1 MCASFQMYTYLTSHV
16 SNHPYLGVEL
26 SESLTFSVHI
36 ANIVSSACQKL
47 GFLQR
52 NLKRCPRDVK
62 ALAYYA
68 LVRSKLEYCCAIWDP
83 HQVGEVNK
91 LEGVQRNAA
100 RFVCG
105 EYRRG
110 PGIGISVTALLKE
123 LQWPSLAD
131 RRLIARLTLFYNAH
145 TGKISIPLCN
155 LLDRSDSRTRGA
167 KNNYKYLSTKNTAVG
182 QSFFPKTLKDWNL
195 IDNETKES
203 HTTLAFK
210 NSLWISHRQLYR

>member
-1 MCASFQMYTYLTSHV
+1 MCSFTA
-16 SNHPYLGVEL
+16 
-26 SESLTFSVHI
+26 HI

-47 GFLQR
+47 GFLRR

-68 LVRSKLEYCCAIWDP
+68 LVRSRLEYCCAIWDP
-83 HQVGEVNK
+83 HQVGDINR

-100 RFVCG
+100 RFVCN

-110 PGIGISVTALLKE
+110 PVISVTALLQQ

-145 TGKISIPLCN
+145 TGKINIPLCN

-167 KNNYKYLSTKNTAVG
+167 NNNYKYISTKNTAFG
-182 QSFFPKTLKDWNL
+182 QSFFPKTLKDWNKL
-195 IDNETKES
+195 NNETKES
-203 HTTLAFK
+203 STTVQFK
-210 NSLWISHRQLYR
+210 NSLWASHR

>member
-1 MCASFQMYTYLTSHV
+1 MCILKHV
-16 SNHPYLGVEL
+16 SNQPYLRVEL

-47 GFLQR
+47 GFLRR

-68 LVRSKLEYCCAIWDP
+68 LVRSKLEHCCAIWDP

-110 PGIGISVTALLKE
+110 PGISVTALLKE

-131 RRLIARLTLFYNAH
+131 RRQIASLTLFYNAH

-182 QSFFPKTLKDWNL
+182 QSFFQKTLKDWNK

-203 HTTLAFK
+203 PTTLAFK
-210 NSLWISHRQLYR
+210 NSLWTSHRQLYR